1 MSEPAGESEVY
12 DSNFYEED
20 EPIEKIMAI
29 LETGFDGV
37 TTPPDETADDLVTV
51 DPSPW
56 LQVGRTGGRY
66 VGRAPVV
73 RHQSMAFVLRL
84 SGAASS

>member
-1 MSEPAGESEVY
+1 MTEPGADSRSFES
-12 DSNFYEED
+12 DFYEED
-20 EPIEKIMAI
+20 EPIEKIMAL
-29 LETGFDGV
+29 LESGFDGV
-37 TTPPDETADDLVTV
+37 TTPPNETADDLVTV

-73 RHQSMAFVLRL
+73 RHQSTAFVLRL

>member
-1 MSEPAGESEVY
+1 MTESGREPDVY
-12 DSNFYEED
+12 DSDFYEED

-29 LETGFDGV
+29 LAREPDGV
-37 TTPPDETADDLVTV
+37 TVPPDEAADDLVTV

-56 LQVGRTGGRY
+56 LLGRTGRRY
-66 VGRAPVV
+66 VGRSPVV
-73 RHQSMAFVLRL
+73 RHRSTAFVLRL